1 MIAGIPG
8 AGINGLF
15 YLLLTA
21 WMPVQESGRTLL
33 GRSTFSRWR
42 AISMQVFLASGILLA
57 LGGEYWAIR
66 RGFLF
71 LHMHVTAGSALDQ
84 LALRGT
90 SAVAP
95 AFTIVPLVVLGSVV
109 LIVQVLRVL
118 LPVRATV
125 PPRSLKKPQSVA
137 PVTRS

>member
-42 AISMQVFLASGILLA
+42 GISMQVFLASGILLA
-57 LGGEYWAIR
+57 LCGEYWAIR
-66 RGFLF
+66 RGFLY
-71 LHMHVTAGSALDQ
+71 LHEHVAAGSTLDR

-90 SAVAP
+90 GAVAP

-109 LIVQVLRVL
+109 LMVQILRML

-125 PPRSLKKPQSVA
+125 PPRSLVKPQAIVPA
-137 PVTRS
+137 TR